1 MKKNGIRTNFDTVHF
16 IIATQAYL
24 VPTLVGSLGTPPA
37 TVGMDTAAHR
47 HQNAGHCSQI
57 LAGYGQHAGQT
68 GKRYGLRRGPVPAG
82 GHLSPIRVEFQLI
95 VASGVDNSPTGL

>member
-47 HQNAGHCSQI
+47 H
-57 LAGYGQHAGQT
+57 
-68 GKRYGLRRGPVPAG
+68 
-82 GHLSPIRVEFQLI
+82 
-95 VASGVDNSPTGL
+95 